1 MLYRT
6 DKDGNPI
13 KIAGNS
19 NLAYQGN
26 SLPIG
31 SIFTSALPQT
41 SNKYHLLNGDCLEVN
56 GIYNGFF
63 NYLISLVSQGYSVTC
78 TANEYAEDLYKVGS
92 CGRFVLNNTSNE
104 VVGSYTNEEEIVV
117 EFTIPAHSFKLPT
130 ITTFIQGVNSL
141 EELGKAIEAGL
152 PNITGTT
159 QTHGD
164 SGTTTPFGVNNSTGA
179 FYNDI
184 GTPYIGGNYGA
195 YNFITDDTIRLDAS
209 LSNSIYGNSD
219 TVQPPSIKYLYYIV
233 LISGSALNIKANP
246 ELTGDEEVL
255 KSINIG
261 GQNYLLGGE
270 GSSLDSLWENPNPSE
285 AFEAQ
290 TLEIPNIMEYDFILL
305 QSNSIWKTNT
315 EGGSS
320 VIIPTSTV
328 KKINNTYYLSNG
340 CFIAKTN
347 TNTYYTS
354 RNFYVTENS
363 VVFSYGKQDGS
374 TNNECCVPNFI
385 YGIKLGSSSSQ
396 QFKPQVYST
405 EETPIGVWIDG
416 KTIYRKVVEVGDIS
430 SGNTVVTISDN
441 IKRYI
446 HLSGSS
452 EEVPLPILHTRSLA
466 NCVGLYIEPE
476 MAVRIMAGSD
486 AGASNVYL
494 IAEYTKNN

>member
-6 DKDGNPI
+6 DKDGNLI
-13 KIAGNS
+13 QISGNS

-41 SNKYHLLNGDCLEVN
+41 SNKYHLLNGDCLGVN
-56 GIYNGFF
+56 GIYSGFF

-104 VVGSYTNEEEIVV
+104 IVGSYTNEEEVVV
-117 EFTIPAHSFKLPT
+117 EFTIPAYSFKLPT

-152 PNITGTT
+152 PNIIGTT

-164 SGTTTPFGVNNSTGA
+164 SGSNIPFGVANSTGA

-184 GTPYIGGNYGA
+184 GTKYIAGNYNAG
-195 YNFITDDTIRLDAS
+195 NLTTDNTIRLDAS
-209 LSNSIYGNSD
+209 RSNPIYGNSD
-219 TVQPPSIKYLYYIV
+219 TVQPPSIKYPYYIV

-261 GQNYLLGGE
+261 GQNYLLGGD
-270 GSSLDSLWENPNPSE
+270 GGSLDLLWENPNPNE
-285 AFEAQ
+285 AFSEQSIELTSADYDNLLICFNQQGLNPKHYDKIFLTKDELTVGQ
-290 TLEIPNIMEYDFILL
+290 TLNLPGIGRLSSGTWQMSLCEREITI
-305 QSNSIWKTNT
+305 NS
-315 EGGSS
+315 
-320 VIIPTSTV
+320 
-328 KKINNTYYLSNG
+328 
-340 CFIAKTN
+340 
-347 TNTYYTS
+347 YTS
-354 RNFYVTENS
+354 FTFGRGKYVS
-363 VVFSYGKQDGS
+363 QGSYNYTYDDKIL
-374 TNNECCVPNFI
+374 TPTKIF
-385 YGIKLGSSSSQ
+385 GIKLGPSSSQ

-416 KTIYRKVVEVGDIS
+416 KTIYRKVLQTTMPTS
-430 SGNTVVTISDN
+430 NTST
-441 IKRYI
+441 
-446 HLSGSS
+446 
-452 EEVPLPILHTRSLA
+452 
-466 NCVGLYIEPE
+466 
-476 MAVRIMAGSD
+476 
-486 AGASNVYL
+486 
-494 IAEYTKNN
+494 